1 VTAPQAPL
9 ARPRSPATGELRGRV
24 DAALFGS
31 RRSSGYLRMAVGPDR
46 LAFRSVQN
54 IGCGPAQQLPT
65 TAPCATGALAP
76 HALRSGSNRVGIRPC
91 IGHGFNFKDSN
102 AKAFDRRARGER
114 GFVRYGQGQLP
125 NVSLVQ
131 RALGDRDID
140 QVQSGYSN
148 SRGHG
153 FASQHTPR
161 RQAGQ
166 HRSAI
171 AGRSR
176 RRAFAGRQPLSRSLR
191 CMCKP
196 RLPPTHELLPGAPAI
211 QIESRVRSVTRPGR
225 VPKILA
231 LLLVWRFEAPMWAD
245 GVGIPASRG
254 LENPGHADDFR
265 EDSHEVPSTS

>member
-9 ARPRSPATGELRGRV
+9 ARPRSPATGELRGRSTLRFSAV
-24 DAALFGS
+24 ADQAATFVWPSAQIAWRFDPYKTSGADQPSNCLQRRPVPRAPWHLMPSVVAATASASGPAS
-31 RRSSGYLRMAVGPDR
+31 AMVSPSRILTRRRSIVVLVANAGSCGTARGSFQTLALSNAR
-46 LAFRSVQN
+46 LATATSIKFSQVTA
-54 IGCGPAQQLPT
+54 IHGATDLP
-65 TAPCATGALAP
+65 
-76 HALRSGSNRVGIRPC
+76 
-91 IGHGFNFKDSN
+91 
-102 AKAFDRRARGER
+102 
-114 GFVRYGQGQLP
+114 
-125 NVSLVQ
+125 
-131 RALGDRDID
+131 
-140 QVQSGYSN
+140 
-148 SRGHG
+148 
-153 FASQHTPR
+153 SQHTAR